1 MKQRVVRFGGVIT
14 LILALLIRTLFLFS
28 AEAFDL
34 FYFNS
39 LFPLIRKLQYPFGS
53 LLPISGY
60 YIIIFVVLAWV
71 IYRIPKSKKSG
82 TWRRFFRRLIN
93 FLCGW
98 AACFLFLW
106 GFNYVGPSLADRMK
120 LMEVKVEYDVAKLYI
135 SAMEEAASYRKQ
147 ISLPNDSA
155 SVDNLEL
162 TIDYQIIDQAVK
174 GVLNEYDYPTNDPV
188 KVRKVQ
194 PFGALRRLGIRG
206 IYNPF
211 TGEANVESDAG
222 LVTALFTAAHE
233 MAHAYGVT
241 SEGEANL
248 TAYIAL
254 IGSEDPH
261 WKYSAAYHLWRYTAR
276 EVNQKLPEED
286 LEILAAAIPKGLQI
300 DRNAIWARGSKQP
313 AYFPKLSEKM
323 NDTYLKVQG
332 VKAGTDDYSAFV
344 KLYLE
349 YYQPSKD

>member
-1 MKQRVVRFGGVIT
+1 MKQRVVRFGGVT
-14 LILALLIRTLFLFS
+14 ALILALLIRTLFLFS

-39 LFPLIRKLQYPFGS
+39 VFPLIRKLQYSFGS
-53 LLPISGY
+53 LLPLSGY
-60 YIIIFVVLAWV
+60 YVIIFVVVAW
-71 IYRIPKSKKSG
+71 IIWRFPKRKESG
-82 TWRRFFRRLIN
+82 AWRTFFRRLIN

-106 GFNYVGPSLADRMK
+106 GFNYAGPSLADRMK
-120 LMEVKVEYDVAKLYI
+120 LAEIEQEYDVAKLYL
-135 SAMEEAASYRKQ
+135 SAMEEAAGYRNQ

-162 TIDYQIIDQAVK
+162 AIDYEMIDETVK
-174 GVLNEYDYPTNDPV
+174 EVLSEYDYPTSDPV

-222 LVTALFTAAHE
+222 LVTSLFTAAHE

-254 IGSEDPH
+254 TSSEDLH

-286 LEILAAAIPKGLQI
+286 LKILAAAIPKGLQI
-300 DRNAIWARGSKQP
+300 DRNAIWTRGSKQP
-313 AYFPKLSEKM
+313 AYFPELSNAM

-332 VKAGTDDYSAFV
+332 VKAGTDDYGAFV

-349 YYQPSKD
+349 YYQPSLD